1 MFISVTFR
9 ILGFRTLP
17 FIPQKKSALNFPQI
31 APFRSSTADACLLW
45 QLMGTV
51 RAFH

>member
-1 MFISVTFR
+1 VLVVWIIVAHFHLCSLLGTLSGNTIFR
-9 ILGFRTLP
+9 SL
-17 FIPQKKSALNFPQI
+17 S
-31 APFRSSTADACLLW
+31 SSTANACLLW